1 MCKLRSYFYLRIRF
15 YWESFGF
22 LLPPPPKKNKQK
34 KQAKCSVGKGVFVAL
49 AGEYEKQG
57 TVSAPAMTYPQ
68 ESSFS

>member
-15 YWESFGF
+15 YCE
-22 LLPPPPKKNKQK
+22 KNKQK